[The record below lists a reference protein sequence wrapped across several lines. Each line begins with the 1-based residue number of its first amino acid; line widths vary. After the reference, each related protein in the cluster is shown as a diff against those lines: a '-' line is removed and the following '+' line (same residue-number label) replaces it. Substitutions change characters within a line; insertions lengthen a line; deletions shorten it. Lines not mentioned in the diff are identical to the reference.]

1 MVSLEFN
8 HLIPLHL
15 HKGRAA
21 DDAVWQRWSNARTA
35 ELWQA
40 IALLCAVDP
49 DSLTLKKAR
58 SVNYIE
64 WRLELAVKE
73 LNRGFL
79 EPIINFPEEPRRS
92 IVRFDYVGR
101 WARINVI
108 GVPSR
113 YPAGGEP
120 IDLRL
125 LNGPA
130 AAPSEPVQQPSI
142 PAPAVSDE
150 VSAAPADQ
158 TEAPKPRRRRVK
170 PSGASEYMRESEL
183 LEALPFSRATLWR
196 RIKDGTFP
204 PPVKLGGNL
213 NAWKRA
219 EVTKWSETPQAGPEK
234 KKGKRS

>member
-1 MVSLEFN
+1 MERCANCRTLAGHRPPVRSRSRF
-8 HLIPLHL
+8 
-15 HKGRAA
+15 A
-21 DDAVWQRWSNARTA
+21 D
-35 ELWQA
+35 
-40 IALLCAVDP
+40 
-49 DSLTLKKAR
+49 LKKAR

-130 AAPSEPVQQPSI
+130 AAPPGEPVQQQPI
-142 PAPAVSDE
+142 PAPAAQVD
-150 VSAAPADQ
+150 VNAAPTEQ
-158 TEAPKPRRRRVK
+158 TEAPKARRRRAK

-196 RIKDGTFP
+196 RIKDGEFP
-204 PPVKLGGNL
+204 APIKLGGNL
-213 NAWKRA
+213 NAWRRA
-219 EVTKWSETPQAGPEK
+219 DVSKWSDSTAAGPK
-234 KKGKRS
+234 GKVGKRS